1 MSIWPIQISPIN
13 LWKSAPKWGR
23 FTPFAKI
30 SEHDKVWDTHRNQT
44 DKVSKIYALSSEFER
59 YSERLGACSG
69 FLWFGFENGLKL
81 KSAPF
86 CHVRG
91 CPVCQWRK
99 SLFWKAMMYQTYDQI
114 KELYPSHRWLFLT
127 LTVENCPIGELRAT
141 LSHMNDAWKN
151 SLSVK
156 NLRWLMAGYA
166 PPKWQGTRNAPMSTP
181 TPIFMWYWWLSRHT
195 SLRGTLSTWIGLGH
209 GVSVCGWTTC
219 PMWTF
224 APLSPKPKT

>member
-1 MSIWPIQISPIN
+1 MVQNNPPKCQSDLSKLAQLIYENPPPNGVDLPLCQNIRAWQGLGHSPQPN
-13 LWKSAPKWGR
+13 RQGK
-23 FTPFAKI
+23 
-30 SEHDKVWDTHRNQT
+30 
-44 DKVSKIYALSSEFER
+44 KIYALSSEFER

-141 LSHMNDAWKN
+141 LSHMNDAWK
-151 SLSVK
+151 
-156 NLRWLMAGYA
+156 
-166 PPKWQGTRNAPMSTP
+166 T
-181 TPIFMWYWWLSRHT
+181 H
-195 SLRGTLSTWIGLGH
+195 
-209 GVSVCGWTTC
+209 
-219 PMWTF
+219 
-224 APLSPKPKT
+224 